1 MFNGRNLLK
10 KNNTVME
17 RYFIVLLS
25 VAAYTMDSHNCRRI
39 VINKNGKAMVKNE
52 GNVEIGVGLPYPIS
66 YRSIVPSRVECTN
79 LIVPV
84 CLSASHIAYGSI
96 RMEPVFMVLGQVS
109 GLAACLASEAK
120 SDVQDSEGDQVIPQG
135 KWDKGTEK
143 RQYLSGNILQG
154 VESHTPATEN
164 PQSASQETGKSSEA

>member
-1 MFNGRNLLK
+1 
-10 KNNTVME
+10 
-17 RYFIVLLS
+17 
-25 VAAYTMDSHNCRRI
+25 
-39 VINKNGKAMVKNE
+39 MVKNE

-96 RMEPVFMVLGQVS
+96 RMEPVFMVLSQVS

-154 VESHTPATEN
+154 VCMQSHTLRQRRTLNSISRNGKIIRSITLPEPAYKQQN
-164 PQSASQETGKSSEA
+164 KI

>member
-1 MFNGRNLLK
+1 
-10 KNNTVME
+10 
-17 RYFIVLLS
+17 
-25 VAAYTMDSHNCRRI
+25 
-39 VINKNGKAMVKNE
+39 MVKNE

-154 VESHTPATEN
+154 VCMQSHTLRQRRTLNQHLKKRKIIRSITLPEPAYKQQN
-164 PQSASQETGKSSEA
+164 KI

>member
-1 MFNGRNLLK
+1 
-10 KNNTVME
+10 
-17 RYFIVLLS
+17 
-25 VAAYTMDSHNCRRI
+25 
-39 VINKNGKAMVKNE
+39 MVKNE

-154 VESHTPATEN
+154 YVCRVTHSGNGEPSISISRNGKIIRSITLPEPAYKQQN
-164 PQSASQETGKSSEA
+164 KI

>member
-1 MFNGRNLLK
+1 
-10 KNNTVME
+10 
-17 RYFIVLLS
+17 
-25 VAAYTMDSHNCRRI
+25 
-39 VINKNGKAMVKNE
+39 MVKNE

-135 KWDKGTEK
+135 KWDKVKVLRNDSTCQEIPYRGYVCRVTH
-143 RQYLSGNILQG
+143 SGNGEPSISISRNGKIIRSITLP
-154 VESHTPATEN
+154 EPAYKQQN
-164 PQSASQETGKSSEA
+164 KI